1 MNSTNKIFNYFKE
14 SYYKSKLAFYC
25 EIFETLLLVTGSAIL
40 SFTILDPATKI
51 FVPLYLIGSVLA
63 MVSTYIRRSSAIL
76 LVTWFAVM
84 NTWAFIQL
92 FVIT

>member
-1 MNSTNKIFNYFKE
+1 MNTTKKIFNYFKE
-14 SYYKSKLAFYC
+14 SYENSRLAFYC
-25 EIFETLLLVTGSAIL
+25 EVGETILLVTGSAVL

-51 FVPLYLIGSVLA
+51 FVPLYLVGSVLA
-63 MVSTYIRRSSAIL
+63 MISTYIRRSSAIL

-92 FVIT
+92 FMI

>member
-1 MNSTNKIFNYFKE
+1 MNTIYKIIDYFKE
-14 SYYKSKLAFYC
+14 SYQKSKLAFYC

-51 FVPLYLIGSVLA
+51 FVPLYLVGSVLA

-76 LVTWFAVM
+76 LVAWFTIM
-84 NTWAFIQL
+84 NTGGVGEVVVL
-92 FVIT
+92 